1 MIGYFHLYTKK
12 KTCDI
17 CDQNGIEMFTNAID
31 HYVNPRKVSSTLRHP
46 FLASFFQFPNVTLI
60 SSYCT
65 QKKDVTLLAKHE
77 I

>member
-12 KTCDI
+12 TCEI

-31 HYVNPRKVSSTLRHP
+31 HYFNPRKVSSTLRHP

-77 I
+77 M